1 MHKLCEVDSPA
12 MAGEI
17 LSRLDAD
24 SIVAEVTHAH
34 SANLLRHVLA
44 FRSQVAS
51 TVWIRDIEDLPRAAE
66 IERQV
71 RSIRMESERCRRCGY
86 DLEGHGGDG
95 ICPECGSEVTPVDD
109 EMMVCIACGEG
120 NPVNF
125 ETCWSCGSVITGE
138 DPRSGG
144 MAPDA
149 TPSRAAGE
157 TRPSDRDRSRS
168 GIGVLTWWLLGT
180 LGIVLLLRLDTL

>member
-17 LSRLDAD
+17 LSRLDAE
-24 SIVAEVTHAH
+24 SIVAEVTHTH
-34 SANLLRHVLA
+34 SANLFRHVQA

-51 TVWIRDIEDLPRAAE
+51 TIWIRDIEDLPRAAE
-66 IERQV
+66 IEREV
-71 RSIRMESERCRRCGY
+71 RSIQMESEHCHRCGY
-86 DLEGHGGDG
+86 DLEGHAGDG

-109 EMMVCIACGEG
+109 EMMVCIACGEE

-149 TPSRAAGE
+149 IPSRAPEE
-157 TRPSDRDRSRS
+157 TRASDRDRSRS
-168 GIGVLTWWLLGT
+168 GIGVLTWWLLGI
-180 LGIVLLLRLDTL
+180 LGIVLLLRMGAL